1 MSIACRAAY
10 YHPGNYI
17 LLSATNLAK
26 KYESASETGL
36 KIIFRAGYILRIR
49 VAGGFEGNIVGD
61 ILLIILKVLNKS
73 LAI

>member
-10 YHPGNYI
+10 YHHGTYI

-26 KYESASETGL
+26 KSDSASESGL

-49 VAGGFEGNIVGD
+49 VAGGIDRNIVGD